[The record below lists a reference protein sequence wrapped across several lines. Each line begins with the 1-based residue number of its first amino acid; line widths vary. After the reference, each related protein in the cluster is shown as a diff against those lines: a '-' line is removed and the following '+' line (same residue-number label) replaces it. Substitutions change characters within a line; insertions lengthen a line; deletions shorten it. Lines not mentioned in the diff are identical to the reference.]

1 MDCVNTLH
9 GLCSVLGMDFAKM
22 INDVHPSLNKSSGLQ
37 VKSIS
42 DDTLERLS
50 NTVRMLTEE
59 KEKRTK
65 MVYAAQTF
73 NEANSHYT

>member
-1 MDCVNTLH
+1 
-9 GLCSVLGMDFAKM
+9 MDFAKM
-22 INDVHPSLNKSSGLQ
+22 INDVHPSLNKSSGFQ

-50 NTVRMLTEE
+50 NTVQMLTEE

-65 MVYAAQTF
+65 MVYAAQNF
-73 NEANSHYT
+73 